1 MKLASARYYDDLPT
15 RGNEYGRAFR
25 DIEFEKELLA
35 YTRKMGY
42 GAQFGGRYFALD
54 VRVIRLPRHGA
65 SCPIGLGVSCSAD
78 RNVKA
83 KIDKEGIWL
92 EKLEDNPSRF
102 LPEHSFA
109 SKENA
114 EKINLNQPMA
124 DLLKQLSE
132 YPIATAL
139 ELTGKIVVARDIA
152 HAKIK
157 ERVDSGCLLYTSPSP
172 RD

>member
-1 MKLASARYYDDLPT
+1 
-15 RGNEYGRAFR
+15 
-25 DIEFEKELLA
+25 
-35 YTRKMGY
+35 MGY

-83 KIDKEGIWL
+83 RIDKEGIWL

-124 DLLKQLSE
+124 DLLKQLSGF
-132 YPIATAL
+132 PIATAL

-157 ERVDSGCLLYTSPSP
+157 ERLDSGEALPDYFKEHIIYYAGPAKTPEGKASGSFGQQLPGEWIVT
-172 RD
+172 